1 MEHIFRQWVAEKTV
15 ECGESKFFWY
25 WGESVPFEQFENVYL
40 FNRLAQIQTIHK
52 TSAFTQPL
60 DGLKSE
66 QYTGLKDKKG
76 QMIFEGDIVVCEE
89 DVEMFGIEDAPM
101 EIYRDGCFWFFKK
114 DDELFQILVT
124 YESFKQLEVIGHIHE
139 EVSNN
144 A

>member
-1 MEHIFRQWVAEKTV
+1 MEYIFRRRHKKARTADHFFNLKT
-15 ECGESKFFWY
+15 GENYNVLGVGKVCRGQLIYCLSD
-25 WGESVPFEQFENVYL
+25 EQYHE
-40 FNRLAQIQTIHK
+40 I
-52 TSAFTQPL
+52 
-60 DGLKSE
+60 E

-124 YESFKQLEVIGHIHE
+124 YESFKQLEVIGHKE
-139 EVSNN
+139 GKDN